1 MSEANNEL
9 SDLQELIDRLLDDR
23 MTDDDVATLNE
34 RIKDDPAAQK
44 LLLDYCQF
52 HSILTFDLHAEGVI
66 DRLVQ
71 QRERTSASPKERWG
85 AALVSRRIA
94 YAALLTLAASLLL
107 AAGIPWLMRPN
118 AMRFQVDANAALREG
133 TVIRIESGTTELKMA
148 KVGSVFLQGPA
159 ELEMLGP
166 TRAKLKRGRIKV
178 RVSDPRGYG
187 FVVEMPNG
195 EVTDLGT
202 EFGLDVS
209 DGGQN
214 GLVVFEG
221 SGSLRVPASPAST
234 SRDYTERLVKGDGV
248 IVGAHGQVDRLM
260 TVFTGPY
267 ATFGQLSDS
276 VPRGELPVIVDVK
289 DNLRTGETRKF
300 YEIVPHGLREDAL
313 AYADRPEHEWN
324 GIDQNGMPSYLVGA
338 DYIKPFN
345 NDKMRKDFKL
355 SVTLSQPARLF
366 VFFDN
371 RIPAPKWLTDSF
383 KDTGDDIAID
393 LGPMLDKQGKPFIN
407 KPRGIGPGVDTDS
420 HYSIWERVVPKAD
433 IVVLGANFGETY
445 LSGMYG
451 IAAVALHPEPKPGSA
466 QLGPADYGLVS
477 SRRPT
482 ALELTELLFIQ
493 SLESSGS
500 KGLSSPSFAKGSL

>member
-1 MSEANNEL
+1 MNEMN
-9 SDLQELIDRLLDDR
+9 SGPSGQQELIDRLLDDR
-23 MTDDDVATLNE
+23 MTDDDVVTLNE

-52 HSILTFDLHAEGVI
+52 HSILTFDLLAEGVI

-71 QRERTSASPKERWG
+71 QRERVSAAPRGRRG
-85 AALVSRRIA
+85 ASFVSRRLA
-94 YAALLTLAASLLL
+94 YAAILTLAAGLLVAL
-107 AAGIPWLMRPN
+107 GLPWLVRPSPV
-118 AMRFQVDANAALREG
+118 RFQVDANAALRDG
-133 TVIRIESGTTELKMA
+133 TVIRIESGTTELKLA

-166 TRAKLKRGRIKV
+166 TRARLKRGRIKV

-221 SGSLRVPASPAST
+221 SVDLRVLASPVST
-234 SRDYTERLVKGDGV
+234 STDYTERLVKGDGV
-248 IVGAHGQVDRLM
+248 VVGAGGQVDRIM
-260 TVFTGPY
+260 TIFTGPY

-276 VPRGELPVIVDVK
+276 VPRSELPVIVDVK

-324 GIDQNGMPSYLVGA
+324 GIDKSGMPSYLVGA

-345 NDKMRKDFKL
+345 NDKMRKDFEL

-393 LGPMLDKQGKPFIN
+393 LGPMLDKDGKPF
-407 KPRGIGPGVDTDS
+407 
-420 HYSIWERVVPKAD
+420 H
-433 IVVLGANFGETY
+433 
-445 LSGMYG
+445 
-451 IAAVALHPEPKPGSA
+451 
-466 QLGPADYGLVS
+466 
-477 SRRPT
+477 
-482 ALELTELLFIQ
+482 
-493 SLESSGS
+493 
-500 KGLSSPSFAKGSL
+500 